1 MENIKRKKEQCNL
14 FLDSELLEQA
24 QKKAEENYMKFN
36 AYITKLIKQ
45 DLEGYIPTNA
55 FGEDIAG
62 EST

>member
-45 DLEGYIPTNA
+45 DLEGYTHANA